1 MIGTGLM
8 RAPRGRRPIW
18 PVAIAGLVVGQVL
31 LCTPAMAGAART
43 PDAAIGTRSLVNC
56 GGGIQAVNVTLPA
69 GFNPLT
75 ATQAQLITNGLPA
88 RPSGRVELAT
98 WKRFVTGQV
107 RAARSSCA
115 LTKAAPATAAMSI
128 VGDVTIIGNVSI
140 VGDASL
146 IRAASIVGDAA
157 NVGSDSIVG
166 DSIVGDTS
174 IVGDSTAQS
183 IVGDSTAADPSPLA
197 SSARAA
203 SLTAKNHFLDTYGTW
218 RVRRAFRHTANGSTG
233 LATAGLALGT
243 GSSAAAPKVEAG
255 SAARGPATTG
265 RYRYYLWWRV
275 YPQQAMR
282 QGVSLDVAPGDTV
295 YAHIRLGHGQ
305 ALITVR
311 DESTGAGGSYLIHLA
326 NLAA

>member
-8 RAPRGRRPIW
+8 RAPRGRWSIW
-18 PVAIAGLVVGQVL
+18 PVAIAGLVVSQVIL
-31 LCTPAMAGAART
+31 TAPALAGAARS
-43 PDAAIGTRSLVNC
+43 PDATIGARTLVNC

-75 ATQAQLITNGLPA
+75 ATQSELINNGLPA
-88 RPSGRVELAT
+88 RPSGRVQLAT
-98 WKRFVTGQV
+98 WKRLVTGQV

-115 LTKAAPATAAMSI
+115 LTKAAPAAAAMSI

-140 VGDASL
+140 VGDASM
-146 IRAASIVGDAA
+146 ISADSIVGDST
-157 NVGSDSIVG
+157 NIGSDSIVG
-166 DSIVGDTS
+166 DSIVGDASIVGDTTPAS
-174 IVGDSTAQS
+174 IVGDSTKA
-183 IVGDSTAADPSPLA
+183 GASPLA
-197 SSARAA
+197 SSVAAAA
-203 SLTAKNHFLDTYGTW
+203 STAKNHFLDTYGTW
-218 RVRRAFRHTANGSTG
+218 RVRRAFRHTAGGSTG

-255 SAARGPATTG
+255 SAARGPAASG
-265 RYRYYLWWRV
+265 RYHYYLWWRV

-295 YAHIRLGHGQ
+295 YAHIRLGNGR

-311 DESTGAGGSYLIHLA
+311 DESTGAGGSYLVHLTK
-326 NLAA
+326 LAR